1 MVRLGGQ
8 VKPGIRFH
16 IILLHAASQLIA
28 EAHYVLGFGIALPG
42 LGFAFSEF
50 LASCIG
56 FRGLAAREDQ
66 ASRAE
71 ERGEQSGGVGGPE
84 LGRCSHLRAIDR
96 IDQESR
102 EGVPRCNSN
111 LVHKIKRFEQLR
123 RVIHRVRRVLVP
135 PRGLQDLSPK
145 TPLTPCP
152 DSPMYDKRRC
162 WHARCGRIRRQHHAR
177 HRGTPIV
184 FETGKQ
190 M

>member
-28 EAHYVLGFGIALPG
+28 EAQYVLGFGIALLG

-56 FRGLAAREDQ
+56 FRRLAAREDQ

-135 PRGLQDLSPK
+135 PRGL
-145 TPLTPCP
+145 P
-152 DSPMYDKRRC
+152 DYHRKRL
-162 WHARCGRIRRQHHAR
+162 
-177 HRGTPIV
+177 
-184 FETGKQ
+184 
-190 M
+190 